1 TKYQRTVTGTLATIE
16 EIAKKAEIAH
26 PAIVL
31 VGEVVTIRE
40 KIKWFEERAE
50 NILL

>member
-1 TKYQRTVTGTLATIE
+1 
-16 EIAKKAEIAH
+16 
-26 PAIVL
+26 VL

>member
-1 TKYQRTVTGTLATIE
+1 
-16 EIAKKAEIAH
+16 
-26 PAIVL
+26 AIVL